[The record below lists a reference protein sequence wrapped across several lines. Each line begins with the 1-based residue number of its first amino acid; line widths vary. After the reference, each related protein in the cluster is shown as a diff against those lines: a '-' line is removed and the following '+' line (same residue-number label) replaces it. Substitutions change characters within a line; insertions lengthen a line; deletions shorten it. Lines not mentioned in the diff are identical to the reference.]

1 MTRPQVWKVGLG
13 VAILLS
19 AALVIAL
26 PGFADGPRRFDV
38 VASNFDPFHTHLV
51 VSEWENG
58 LGCPTG
64 AKEVLFNPN
73 PPFNLL
79 PPSSLTDPA
88 CATGDPN
95 DTGNAG
101 LLLAKSGD
109 TPDDA
114 AAGADIKEVKGIVL
128 TELGYDIRHG
138 SHCGAGAPR
147 FNITTTTGKLY
158 FLGCSSPIPG
168 SLNAPGTT
176 TPGTRWDRLRW
187 GTGTAGSVP
196 AFNSNG
202 FALEPIADPV
212 KSISIIFD
220 EAQDTGPDFTGL
232 AILDNID
239 INGSLEGDGK

>member
-109 TPDDA
+109 TPNDA

-147 FNITTTTGKLY
+147 FNVTTTTGKLY
-158 FLGCSSPIPG
+158 FVGCISPPPT
-168 SLNAPGTT
+168 AT
-176 TPGTRWDRLRW
+176 TPGTSWDRLRW
-187 GTGTAGSVP
+187 GTGAAGSVP
-196 AFNSNG
+196 AYLNG
-202 FALEPIADPV
+202 NTLQNITDPV
-212 KSISIIFD
+212 KNISIVFD